1 MDILQRQWVLDGSYF
16 PCKSKVYRKVLGIK
30 IREYPRA
37 ERSRRCGMSRFP
49 HWYSIHIVEPGVVT
63 HNLPAAQL
71 RLPPAVHTSPAH
83 TIGTLMITGT
93 GIFCRNVSYLSFFTG
108 SSRLCCQK
116 NSLNI
121 RLSFK
126 SSLWSLNIFSQ
137 FFTYLTHIRDTT
149 YPERRENH
157 LHQSIIFFK
166 VFKEYENL

>member
-1 MDILQRQWVLDGSYF
+1 MSKVEFHKSQIRWIMDILQKEWVLYGSYF
-16 PCKSKVYRKVLGIK
+16 LCKSKVYRKVLGIK

-83 TIGTLMITGT
+83 TTGTLIIMGT

-108 SSRLCCQK
+108 SPPLFCQK
-116 NSLNI
+116 QFEYYFCGSAPINGKI
-121 RLSFK
+121 RMTFLRS
-126 SSLWSLNIFSQ
+126 
-137 FFTYLTHIRDTT
+137 
-149 YPERRENH
+149 
-157 LHQSIIFFK
+157 
-166 VFKEYENL
+166 